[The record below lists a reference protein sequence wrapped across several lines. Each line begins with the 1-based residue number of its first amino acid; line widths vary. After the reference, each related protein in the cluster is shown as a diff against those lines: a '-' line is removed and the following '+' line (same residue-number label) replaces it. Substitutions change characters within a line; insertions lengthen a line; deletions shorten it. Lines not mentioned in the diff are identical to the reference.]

1 MFRRFLNAIRRAFA
15 RLTRRQQEPMLE
27 TFSEPVVH
35 IGVRSQQQQ
44 PPAPGG
50 EEGVFETFSEPA
62 VHFEVKP
69 RRKEQEP

>member
-1 MFRRFLNAIRRAFA
+1 MFRRFWNTIRNALA
-15 RLTRRQQEPMLE
+15 RFRHRHREPALE

-35 IGVRSQQQQ
+35 IGVRPQQMQ
-44 PPAPGG
+44 PPPPAG

-69 RRKEQEP
+69 RRKEQSP